1 MLASR
6 RQEASA
12 VNGYHVPFARTKS
25 GRVPMSSAAVLPT
38 SSRRG
43 KLLFISQVFP
53 FPLDR
58 GQRVR
63 QQNLLSACGRAFDVT
78 FVGPRPEDDAYREEV
93 DCHCARAIYLG
104 GPPQGLRAHW
114 HVLREAVAVA
124 PLARSETIR
133 MYERFVAALQSLD
146 LRNFDIVW
154 AERVAVARLFRSE
167 EVRARTIVDLDD
179 IEHVKLARQLRLSP
193 THARPRDL
201 WRYARY
207 RKWELKSSRRFLA
220 SVVCSVEDRDYLLER
235 GCNNAVCIPNGV
247 VLPSNRVARRPS
259 RSGECRPKMV
269 FVGNVDYEPNRD
281 AIAFFVSE
289 ILPRVRA
296 RMPAASFDVIG
307 RGATSTDI
315 ARAGGT
321 DVRFR
326 GFVDDLSTALAEY
339 DLMVA
344 PIRFGSG
351 TKLKVLD
358 AMAHK
363 IPLVTTTVGAEG
375 LSIAHRKHAW
385 VADSAEAF
393 ADGVCVLAND
403 GRLAANMAS
412 SAFSLACDRFS
423 WDAIQDRLVAW
434 FHQLEQ
440 GSTRVPTLGV
450 SPDP

>member
-1 MLASR
+1 LLAPR
-6 RQEASA
+6 RQETSA
-12 VNGYHVPFARTKS
+12 VNGYRAPPKS
-25 GRVPMSSAAVLPT
+25 GRVPVNSTAVWPQSSH
-38 SSRRG
+38 RG

-63 QQNLLSACGRAFDVT
+63 QQNILSACGRAFDVT
-78 FVGPRPEDDAYREEV
+78 FVGPSPEDDAHREEV
-93 DCHCARAIYLG
+93 DRHCAKAIYLG
-104 GPPQGLRAHW
+104 APPEGLRAHW
-114 HVLREAVAVA
+114 DIFREAVAIA
-124 PLARSETIR
+124 PLARTETIR
-133 MYERFVAALQSLD
+133 MYKQFVAALQSLD
-146 LRNFDIVW
+146 LRNFDVVW
-154 AERVAVARLFRSE
+154 AERVAVARLFRNQ
-167 EVRARTIVDLDD
+167 EVCARTIVDLDD
-179 IEHVKLARQLRLSP
+179 IEHVKLARQLRLAP
-193 THARPRDL
+193 TRTRPRDL

-235 GCNNAVCIPNGV
+235 GCDNAVCVPNGV
-247 VLPSNRVARRPS
+247 VLPSSGPS
-259 RSGECRPKMV
+259 RGPTRSGPSRPKMV
-269 FVGNVDYEPNRD
+269 FVGNVDYEPNGD

-289 ILPRVRA
+289 ILPRIRA

-307 RGATSTDI
+307 RGATPADI
-315 ARAGGT
+315 ARAGT

-326 GFVDDLSTALAEY
+326 GFVDDLSAALAEY

-375 LSIAHRKHAW
+375 LFIEHGRHAW
-385 VADSAEAF
+385 VADSASAF

-403 GRLAANMAS
+403 EQLAANLAS
-412 SAFSLACDRFS
+412 GAFSLACERFS
-423 WDAIQDRLVAW
+423 WNAIQDRLVSW
-434 FHQLEQ
+434 FQQL
-440 GSTRVPTLGV
+440 
-450 SPDP
+450 